1 MVLSGREVLHAK
13 NRRPCDCPSG
23 TGGRGAPLRAE
34 GVDGRVLEDNSGE
47 PLATAELRFHQ
58 AGMRELAADLET
70 ESDGRFHAAGLAA
83 GEYTV
88 DVSKPNHV
96 ATTLKV
102 RVPAT
107 ALLVRLV
114 RYAVIAGTVRDTE
127 GRPVPGRVSSPTGR
141 TLGSARVAV
150 LVKQNGAE
158 ELKVVRQQPLEE
170 GGRYRIFDLPPG
182 QYAVGLWW
190 AGLSIGSGAQMYPDA
205 AHPRFFAVE
214 GGEDYRDIDF
224 LVAPGA
230 AFSVSGRIE
239 GSRPNVQYSLALGLP
254 DLPALPI
261 AQMWTESDGSFC
273 LDKIPPGA
281 YDLFA
286 AGPAS
291 GYGAFESSLGSD
303 PVYGR
308 TQIQVAAQ
316 NLEGI
321 RVPVS
326 AGRPLQVVLRGPPQ
340 GCPQTASVTLTQL
353 EPWGLLG
360 RASVQASLAGP
371 QTVRDLAPG
380 RYGLSV
386 TGLGAGCYQVSRP
399 VVDLSREVS
408 GPVAVELGTAGS
420 IRGTLPAGPA
430 NPRDFAVMLLDAE
443 AADGT
448 PAQLAIPDERGHF
461 EYAGLR
467 PGRYR
472 IAAQP
477 AAGAARARWVADLAH
492 MIEFD
497 VPAGTPTD
505 LDLPV
510 SPPKGGVQ

>member
-1 MVLSGREVLHAK
+1 
-13 NRRPCDCPSG
+13 
-23 TGGRGAPLRAE
+23 
-34 GVDGRVLEDNSGE
+34 
-47 PLATAELRFHQ
+47 
-58 AGMRELAADLET
+58 
-70 ESDGRFHAAGLAA
+70 
-83 GEYTV
+83 
-88 DVSKPNHV
+88 
-96 ATTLKV
+96 
-102 RVPAT
+102 VPAT

-127 GRPVPGRVSSPTGR
+127 GRPVPGRVSNPTGR
-141 TLGSARVAV
+141 TSGSARVAV

-182 QYAVGLWW
+182 RYAVGLWW
-190 AGLSIGSGAQMYPDA
+190 AGLSVGSGAQLYPDA
-205 AHPRFFAVE
+205 AHPRFFTVA

-230 AFSVSGRIE
+230 AFSVSGKIE
-239 GSRPNVQYSLALGLP
+239 GPRPNVQYSLALGLP

-261 AQMWTESDGSFC
+261 AQLWTEPDGSFR
-273 LDKIPPGA
+273 LEKIPPGA
-281 YDLFA
+281 YDLFVS
-286 AGPAS
+286 GPAN
-291 GYGAFESSLGSD
+291 GYGAFETVLGKD

-308 TQIQVAAQ
+308 TRIQVMAQ

-321 RVPVS
+321 RVPAT
-326 AGRPLQVVLRGPPQ
+326 AGRSLEVVLRGPPE
-340 GCPQTASVTLTQL
+340 GCPQTATVRLTQL
-353 EPWGLLG
+353 EPWGLFEG
-360 RASVQASLAGP
+360 APVEASLAKP

-420 IRGTLPAGPA
+420 IRGTLRAEPA

-443 AADGT
+443 AAGGT
-448 PAQLAIPDERGHF
+448 PAQLAFPDERGRF

-472 IAAQP
+472 IAAQRAAQP
-477 AAGAARARWVADLAH
+477 AAGAARTRWVADLAH

-497 VPAGTPTD
+497 VPGGAPTD

-510 SPPKGGVQ
+510 SPPEGGVQ